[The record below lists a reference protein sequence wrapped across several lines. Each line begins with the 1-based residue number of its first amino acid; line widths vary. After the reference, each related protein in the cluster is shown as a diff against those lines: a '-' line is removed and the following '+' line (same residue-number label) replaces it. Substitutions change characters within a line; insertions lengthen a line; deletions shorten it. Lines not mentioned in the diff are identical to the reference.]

1 VLEYQNKALASLVK
15 KHKLKIDEL
24 SADAERSAAERANLE
39 ANLAFLASK
48 LISVSKQL
56 KASFGAQKNSHL
68 PFLDHV

>member
-1 VLEYQNKALASLVK
+1 MLEYQNKALASLVN

-48 LISVSKQL
+48 LISVSK
-56 KASFGAQKNSHL
+56 
-68 PFLDHV
+68 